1 MGVVTQIGKFCSLQL
16 DPALGSWLWLAENA
30 FGFQVPLFMCTA
42 TFFYPEPPPSAA
54 PTPQPETAAPTHVTN
69 APTMSAAPT
78 RSPTEAP
85 APTVFRIERNR
96 RATWSS
102 MTPILVLVFGLLF
115 GLAVMW
121 GVRRLVYQKCAEDS
135 EVRGAP
141 RRAASRHVISL
152 STSTPYKSHPT
163 RSIRPL

>member
-1 MGVVTQIGKFCSLQL
+1 MRVVTQIGKFCALQL
-16 DPALGSWLWLAENA
+16 DPALDRWLWLAEDA
-30 FGFQVPLFMCTA
+30 FGFQLPLLMCKA
-42 TFFYPEPPPSAA
+42 SFFYPEPPPSAA
-54 PTPQPETAAPTHVTN
+54 PTPALETPAPTYITN

-85 APTVFRIERNR
+85 APTVYRIVRNR

-121 GVRRLVYQKCAEDS
+121 VVRRFVYQKCAEDT
-135 EVRGAP
+135 EVR
-141 RRAASRHVISL
+141 RAGRLSSTHLSL
-152 STSTPYKSHPT
+152 HPDPSLPT
-163 RSIRPL
+163 LSIWPV